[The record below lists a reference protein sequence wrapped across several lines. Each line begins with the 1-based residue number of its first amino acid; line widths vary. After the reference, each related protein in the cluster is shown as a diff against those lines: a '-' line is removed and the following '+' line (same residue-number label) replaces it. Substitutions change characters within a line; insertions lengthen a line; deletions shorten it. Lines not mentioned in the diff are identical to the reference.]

1 MVKEGVD
8 GDCETV
14 EMSRVVSGSEASS
27 QILEDL
33 VELWRSQAWPTTP

>member
-27 QILEDL
+27 C
-33 VELWRSQAWPTTP
+33 VEARACVEY